1 MYVYM
6 LPLLAELRKWQPMQL
21 PAALSRALRA
31 VHSLRGDRAQTPL
44 AERTRINEMCK
55 NPLFR

>member
-1 MYVYM
+1 M

-44 AERTRINEMCK
+44 AERTKVNEMCK